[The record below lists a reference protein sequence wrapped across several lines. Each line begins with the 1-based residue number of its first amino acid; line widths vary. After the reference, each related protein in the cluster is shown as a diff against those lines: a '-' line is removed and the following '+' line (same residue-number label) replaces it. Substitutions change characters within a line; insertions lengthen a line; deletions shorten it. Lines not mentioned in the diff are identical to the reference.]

1 MASTAAVAIAAT
13 IASPS
18 AELAAQ
24 APSWPS
30 GGRCRGC
37 DQIRLAET
45 TAMGRKV
52 EERMSNAERGL
63 TAIGATMASRADASA
78 FSSSSIAGALETSG
92 PSQTTP
98 ELLHTLKHSSTV
110 LALAVSP
117 EHKSIY
123 AGTQDGEIVVWSLDT
138 FHQLRQVQA
147 HKRSVL
153 SLLLSPDSSLL
164 FSSACHAVINVWC
177 PKTLRHLYE
186 VYGVHDV
193 GDIFCTA
200 YSPQH
205 ETLYIGAQNTTIQ
218 WVSLNSPARRVSH
231 DSPNHPDR
239 RSHRF
244 FDSKAI
250 GGSVTPRRNED
261 RWALIPRAQAV
272 VEIDGYNIRQFAHY
286 GYIYCMLMAKGP
298 TVEVDSDEDV
308 LISGSGDG
316 TIKLWRLRGSKRGG
330 ADNLDGADDADADD
344 EAGAIEEI
352 MTLGTDDAES
362 VLSIAL
368 DGSFLYAGK
377 LDGIVEL
384 WDLDTA
390 QRLRVIRAH
399 DDNIMSL
406 QMGWGYLWA
415 ASTNGWASNYSTA
428 HYGAYRQ
435 ASSGDVRQKYQCLAK
450 WQAHEG
456 KVLASAI
463 TTYKSEQ
470 YYITGANDERISI
483 WAVKDCASV
492 TKPATATAA
501 TTTTT
506 TTTSTSTEETS
517 NDLFLSTLCDF
528 VSYKTVSAR
537 PEYAEDCRKG
547 ATFLGSL
554 FKRLGGYVEMLSTEK
569 AHNPVVYARFS
580 GKKESAE
587 TRKEVRKE
595 MGREAAKETRKR
607 ILFYGHY
614 DVVAADE
621 KEGKWRTDPFTAT
634 GTNGFLYGRG
644 VSDNKGPIVAAL
656 YAVTDLMQAQKLHN
670 DVIFLIEGEEEF
682 GSRGFEE
689 AVKRNK
695 ELIGHVDYILL
706 ANSYWLNDEVPCLT
720 YGLRG
725 VLHATVCVDSP
736 GPDIHSGVDG
746 SHLSDEPLSD
756 LTRVL
761 SRLKGPGNRIQIPGF
776 YDGIPAMTAAEEAR
790 FDDIVSVMAHHQ
802 AQPLPEEKLK
812 CSIMARWREPNL
824 TIHKYKVSGPDGSL
838 VSSHA
843 SSHISIRL
851 VPGQEVEAVSKALS
865 WYVRREFDM
874 LESQNRITINIDN
887 RAEPWLGDPNNDIF
901 RTLGQAII
909 EAWPDR
915 FDQSGHGPAS
925 VSAAQAS
932 SIGKSP
938 KPRGPLHIREGGSIP
953 AIRFLEKEFAAPA
966 ANFPCGRATDAAHLD
981 NERMS
986 LINLLK
992 AREIFGK
999 VFARL

>member
-1 MASTAAVAIAAT
+1 MAGRTDSSDF
-13 IASPS
+13 SP
-18 AELAAQ
+18 
-24 APSWPS
+24 
-30 GGRCRGC
+30 
-37 DQIRLAET
+37 
-45 TAMGRKV
+45 
-52 EERMSNAERGL
+52 
-63 TAIGATMASRADASA
+63 
-78 FSSSSIAGALETSG
+78 SSIAGAPETPG
-92 PSQTTP
+92 PSQPTP
-98 ELLHTLKHSSTV
+98 ELVHSLKHSSTV

-117 EHKSIY
+117 EHESIY

-153 SLLLSPDSSLL
+153 SLSLSPDSSLL
-164 FSSACHAVINVWC
+164 FSSACDAVINVWC
-177 PKTLRHLYE
+177 PRTLRRLYE

-218 WVSLNSPARRVSH
+218 WVALNNPSRRVSH

-250 GGSVTPRRNED
+250 GGSATPRRNED
-261 RWALIPRAQAV
+261 RWSLIPRAQTI
-272 VEIDGYNIRQFAHY
+272 VEIDGVNIRQFAHY

-298 TVEVDSDEDV
+298 TVEVDPDEDV

-316 TIKLWRLRGSKRGG
+316 TIKLWRLGGTKHVCEDGSGHG
-330 ADNLDGADDADADD
+330 DDGDGD
-344 EAGAIEEI
+344 ESGTLEEI

-362 VLSIAL
+362 VLSMAL

-390 QRLRVIRAH
+390 QRLRVIKAH
-399 DDNIMSL
+399 DDNVMSL
-406 QMGWGYLWA
+406 QMGWGCLWA
-415 ASTNGWASNYSTA
+415 ASTNGWASKYSTA
-428 HYGAYRQ
+428 HYGAYQQ
-435 ASSGDVRQKYQCLAK
+435 ASSGDVRQKYQCLGK
-450 WQAHEG
+450 WKAHEG
-456 KVLASAI
+456 KVLASA
-463 TTYKSEQ
+463 TTNYRSEK
-470 YYITGANDERISI
+470 YYITGSNDESISM
-483 WAVKDCASV
+483 WAVNDCPSLAKS
-492 TKPATATAA
+492 AA

-506 TTTSTSTEETS
+506 TTTTTMETN
-517 NDLFLSTLCDF
+517 NDLFISTLCDF
-528 VSYKTVSAR
+528 VSYKTVSTR
-537 PEYAEDCRKG
+537 PEFAEDCRKG

-554 FKRLGGYVEMLSTEK
+554 FKRLGGHVEMLRTEK

-580 GKKESAE
+580 GKKESPE
-587 TRKEVRKE
+587 TRNESRHE
-595 MGREAAKETRKR
+595 SRKR

-621 KEGKWRTDPFTAT
+621 KEGKWATDPFTAT

-656 YAVTDLMQAQKLHN
+656 YAVTDLMQAQKLEN

-695 ELIGHVDYILL
+695 HLIGHVDYILL

-736 GPDIHSGVDG
+736 RPDIHSGVDG

-756 LTRVL
+756 LTCLL
-761 SRLKGPGNRIQIPGF
+761 SRLKGPGNKIHIPGF
-776 YDGIPAMTAAEEAR
+776 YDGIPPMSADEEAR
-790 FDDIVSVMAHHQ
+790 FDDIVSTMVHHQ
-802 AQPLPEEKLK
+802 AQALSEEKNLK
-812 CSIMARWREPNL
+812 ASIMARWREPNL

-843 SSHISIRL
+843 SSHISLRL
-851 VPGQEVEAVSKALS
+851 VPGQEVDAVSEALS
-865 WYVRREFDM
+865 LYLRREFSL
-874 LESQNRITINIDN
+874 LESQNRITVNIDN
-887 RAEPWLGDPNNDIF
+887 RAEPWLGDPNNEIF

-915 FDQSGHGPAS
+915 FDASGHEQRPENHSDHQHPIGEDE
-925 VSAAQAS
+925 VSAAS
-932 SIGKSP
+932 VGGKSW

-953 AIRFLEKEFAAPA
+953 AIRFLEKQFAAPA

-986 LINLLK
+986 LMNLHK

>member
-1 MASTAAVAIAAT
+1 MT
-13 IASPS
+13 
-18 AELAAQ
+18 
-24 APSWPS
+24 
-30 GGRCRGC
+30 
-37 DQIRLAET
+37 
-45 TAMGRKV
+45 
-52 EERMSNAERGL
+52 
-63 TAIGATMASRADASA
+63 SRADSSV
-78 FSSSSIAGALETSG
+78 FSSTSIADALETSG
-92 PSQTTP
+92 ASQTTP
-98 ELLHTLKHSSTV
+98 DLVHSLKHSSTV

-117 EHKSIY
+117 EHESIY

-153 SLLLSPDSSLL
+153 SLFLSPDSSLL
-164 FSSACHAVINVWC
+164 FSSACDAVVNVWC
-177 PKTLRHLYE
+177 PKTLRRLYE

-218 WVSLNSPARRVSH
+218 WVALNSPSRRVLH

-250 GGSVTPRRNED
+250 GGSATPRRNED

-316 TIKLWRLRGSKRGG
+316 TIKLWRLGGSSKRG
-330 ADNLDGADDADADD
+330 DADD
-344 EAGAIEEI
+344 NDESGGIEEI

-390 QRLRVIRAH
+390 QRLRVIKAH
-399 DDNIMSL
+399 DDNVMSL
-406 QMGWGYLWA
+406 QMGWGCLWA
-415 ASTNGWASNYSTA
+415 ASTNGWASKYSTA
-428 HYGAYRQ
+428 HYGAYRH
-435 ASSGDVRQKYQCLAK
+435 ASSGDVRQKYQCMGK
-450 WQAHEG
+450 WKAHEG

-463 TTYKSEQ
+463 TNYKSEK
-470 YYITGANDERISI
+470 YYITGANDENISI
-483 WAVKDCASV
+483 WAVKDCPSF

-501 TTTTT
+501 MTMAKITTK
-506 TTTSTSTEETS
+506 EMEAEAEAEAETS
-517 NDLFLSTLCDF
+517 NNLFLSTLCDF
-528 VSYKTVSAR
+528 VSYKTVSTR

-554 FKRLGGYVEMLSTEK
+554 FKRLGGHVEMLSTEK

-580 GKKESAE
+580 GKKESSE
-587 TRKEVRKE
+587 TRKETS
-595 MGREAAKETRKR
+595 KETRKR

-621 KEGKWRTDPFTAT
+621 KEGKWATDPFTAT

-656 YAVTDLMQAQKLHN
+656 YAVTDLIQAQELHN

-695 ELIGHVDYILL
+695 QLIGHVDYILL

-736 GPDIHSGVDG
+736 RPDIHSGVDG

-756 LTRVL
+756 LTYVL

-776 YDGIPAMTAAEEAR
+776 YDGIPPITTDEEAR
-790 FDDIVSVMAHHQ
+790 FDDIVSIMVHHQ
-802 AQPLPEEKLK
+802 AQPLSEDKLK
-812 CSIMARWREPNL
+812 SSIKARWREPNL

-865 WYVRREFDM
+865 WYLRREFGM
-874 LESQNRITINIDN
+874 LESQNRITVNIDN
-887 RAEPWLGDPNNDIF
+887 RAEPWLGDPNNEIF
-901 RTLGQAII
+901 RTLGKAII

-915 FDQSGHGPAS
+915 FDQSS
-925 VSAAQAS
+925 RDSSAAVNGEAAHAS
-932 SIGKSP
+932 SIGKSL

>member
-1 MASTAAVAIAAT
+1 MH
-13 IASPS
+13 
-18 AELAAQ
+18 
-24 APSWPS
+24 
-30 GGRCRGC
+30 
-37 DQIRLAET
+37 
-45 TAMGRKV
+45 
-52 EERMSNAERGL
+52 
-63 TAIGATMASRADASA
+63 SRADSSA
-78 FSSSSIAGALETSG
+78 FSPTSIADALETSAALQ
-92 PSQTTP
+92 PTP
-98 ELLHTLKHSSTV
+98 ELVHSLKHSSTV

-117 EHKSIY
+117 EHESIY
-123 AGTQDGEIVVWSLDT
+123 AGTQDGEIVVWSLST

-164 FSSACHAVINVWC
+164 FSSACDAVINVWC
-177 PKTLRHLYE
+177 PRTLRRLYE

-205 ETLYIGAQNTTIQ
+205 ESLYIGAQNTTIQ
-218 WVSLNSPARRVSH
+218 WVSLNSQSRRVLH

-250 GGSVTPRRNED
+250 GGSATPRRNED

-316 TIKLWRLRGSKRGG
+316 TIKLWRLRGSNRRNGRGG
-330 ADNLDGADDADADD
+330 GDDGSDGDDGDD
-344 EAGAIEEI
+344 SGAIEEI

-362 VLSIAL
+362 VLSLTL

-390 QRLRVIRAH
+390 QRLRVIKAH
-399 DDNIMSL
+399 DDNVMSL

-415 ASTNGWASNYSTA
+415 ASTNGWASKYSTA
-428 HYGAYRQ
+428 HYGAYRH
-435 ASSGDVRQKYQCLAK
+435 ASSGDVRQKYQCMGK
-450 WQAHEG
+450 WKAHEG
-456 KVLASAI
+456 KVLASAV
-463 TTYKSEQ
+463 TNFKSEK
-470 YYITGANDERISI
+470 YYITGANDENISI
-483 WAVKDCASV
+483 WALNDCASF
-492 TKPATATAA
+492 TKPATATEMEMEVAA
-501 TTTTT
+501 MTVDTTTN
-506 TTTSTSTEETS
+506 EMS

-528 VSYKTVSAR
+528 VSYKTVSTR

-554 FKRLGGYVEMLSTEK
+554 FKRLGGHVEMLSTEK

-580 GKKESAE
+580 GKKESLE
-587 TRKEVRKE
+587 SRRESSKES
-595 MGREAAKETRKR
+595 RKR

-621 KEGKWRTDPFTAT
+621 KEGKWATDPFTAT

-656 YAVTDLMQAQKLHN
+656 YAVTDLMQAQELHN
-670 DVIFLIEGEEEF
+670 DIIFLIEGEEEF

-736 GPDIHSGVDG
+736 RPDIHSGVDG

-756 LTRVL
+756 LTSVL

-776 YDGIPAMTAAEEAR
+776 YDGIPPITADEEAR
-790 FDDIVSVMAHHQ
+790 FDDIVSIMVHHQ

-851 VPGQEVEAVSKALS
+851 VPGQEVEAVANALS
-865 WYVRREFDM
+865 WYLRREFGM
-874 LESQNRITINIDN
+874 LESQNRITVNIDN
-887 RAEPWLGDPNNDIF
+887 RAEPWLGDPNNEIF

-915 FDQSGHGPAS
+915 FDQSGHS
-925 VSAAQAS
+925 SAAQAS
-932 SIGKSP
+932 SMGKSM

-966 ANFPCGRATDAAHLD
+966 ANFPCGRSTDAAHLD

-986 LINLLK
+986 LINLVK
-992 AREIFGK
+992 AREIFSK

>member
-1 MASTAAVAIAAT
+1 MT
-13 IASPS
+13 P
-18 AELAAQ
+18 
-24 APSWPS
+24 P
-30 GGRCRGC
+30 
-37 DQIRLAET
+37 
-45 TAMGRKV
+45 
-52 EERMSNAERGL
+52 
-63 TAIGATMASRADASA
+63 ADPSA
-78 FSSSSIAGALETSG
+78 FSASIADALET
-92 PSQTTP
+92 PEAFETTP
-98 ELLHTLKHSSTV
+98 ELVHNLRHSSTV

-117 EHKSIY
+117 EHESIY

-153 SLLLSPDSSLL
+153 SLVLSPDSSLL
-164 FSSACHAVINVWC
+164 FSSACDAVINVWC
-177 PKTLRHLYE
+177 PRTLRRLYE

-205 ETLYIGAQNTTIQ
+205 ERLYIGAQNTTIQ
-218 WVSLNSPARRVSH
+218 WVALNSPSRRVPH

-244 FDSKAI
+244 FDSKPV
-250 GGSVTPRRNED
+250 GGSATPRRNED
-261 RWALIPRAQAV
+261 RWALIPRANAV
-272 VEIDGYNIRQFAHY
+272 LEIDGYDIRQFAHY
-286 GYIYCMLMAKGP
+286 GYIYCMLVARGP

-316 TIKLWRLRGSKRGG
+316 TIKLWSLAGSKRGHG
-330 ADNLDGADDADADD
+330 D
-344 EAGAIEEI
+344 EDESSGLEEI
-352 MTLGTDDAES
+352 MTMGTDDGES

-390 QRLRVIRAH
+390 QRLRVIKAH
-399 DDNIMSL
+399 DADIMSL
-406 QMGWGYLWA
+406 QMGWGSLWA
-415 ASTNGWASNYSTA
+415 ASTNGWTSKYSTV
-428 HYGAYRQ
+428 HYGAYRH
-435 ASSGDVRQKYQCLAK
+435 AVSSGDVRQKYQCLGK
-450 WQAHEG
+450 WKAHQG
-456 KVLASAI
+456 KVLASA
-463 TTYKSEQ
+463 TTNYKSEK
-470 YYITGANDERISI
+470 YYITGANDESISI
-483 WAVKDCASV
+483 WAVKDFTSLA
-492 TKPATATAA
+492 KPATTVI
-501 TTTTT
+501 
-506 TTTSTSTEETS
+506 S
-517 NDLFLSTLCDF
+517 NDLFLSTLVDF
-528 VSYKTVSAR
+528 VSYKTVSAQ

-554 FKRLGGYVEMLSTEK
+554 FKRLGGHVEMLRTEK

-580 GKKESAE
+580 GKKEGSE
-587 TRKEVRKE
+587 KN
-595 MGREAAKETRKR
+595 RKR

-621 KEGKWRTDPFTAT
+621 KQGKWATDPFTAT

-644 VSDNKGPIVAAL
+644 VSDNKGPIIAAL
-656 YAVTDLMQAQKLHN
+656 YAVTDLMQAQKLNN

-682 GSRGFEE
+682 GSRGFGE
-689 AVKRNK
+689 AIKRNK
-695 ELIGHVDYILL
+695 ALVGHVDYILL

-736 GPDIHSGVDG
+736 RPDIHSGVDG

-756 LTRVL
+756 LTCVL

-776 YDGIPAMTAAEEAR
+776 YEGIPPMSAEEEAR
-790 FDDIVSVMAHHQ
+790 FDDIVSIMVHHQ
-802 AQPLPEEKLK
+802 AQPLSEEKLK
-812 CSIMARWREPNL
+812 ASIMARWREPNL

-851 VPGQEVEAVSKALS
+851 VPGQEVDAVSKALS
-865 WYVRREFDM
+865 WHLRREFGL
-874 LESQNRITINIDN
+874 LESQNRLTVNIDN

-915 FDQSGHGPAS
+915 FDQGSGGGGGGGSSSSRQPDGDGAAA
-925 VSAAQAS
+925 AAQAS
-932 SIGKSP
+932 SVGKSP

-986 LINLLK
+986 LVNLFK